1 MDDFYI
7 KNICFRRSFFT
18 PAITLLSALFVV
30 TTRNIV
36 HSAFY
41 LLFTFFGVAGI
52 YVLLGADF
60 IAISQILIYVGGILI
75 LLLFGVMLTNKIT
88 NVEIRTGTVHMLPAA
103 IATGIFMGAVVAVMV
118 WTEWKSEPSVIP
130 LTTTKDIGHLLLTDY
145 VLIFELLGILLLV
158 ALIGAASIARRDKE

>member
-1 MDDFYI
+1 MNFYDIIFYI
-7 KNICFRRSFFT
+7 FA
-18 PAITLLSALFVV
+18 AITLLSALFVV

-103 IATGIFMGAVVAVMV
+103 IASGIFMGAVVAVMV
-118 WTEWKSEPSVIP
+118 WTEWKSEPAEMP

-158 ALIGAASIARRDKE
+158 ALIGAASIARRDVKE